1 MGARPLTVSSV
12 QVYRGHGDLVRCL
25 SISPGGQWLVSGGP
39 EMGAVPAWGWGWRGR
54 AGAESLLCP
63 GSDDGSVRLWEVAT
77 ARCMKTVPVGGVVK
91 SVAWNP
97 HPTMCLVAV
106 AV

>member
-1 MGARPLTVSSV
+1 MGEP
-12 QVYRGHGDLVRCL
+12 QHGGLDW
-25 SISPGGQWLVSGGP
+25 GGEAL
-39 EMGAVPAWGWGWRGR
+39 R
-54 AGAESLLCP
+54 ASLLCP

-91 SVAWNP
+91 SVSWNP
-97 HPTMCLVAV
+97 NPTICLVAV

>member
-1 MGARPLTVSSV
+1 M
-12 QVYRGHGDLVRCL
+12 
-25 SISPGGQWLVSGGP
+25 
-39 EMGAVPAWGWGWRGR
+39 
-54 AGAESLLCP
+54 LCP

-77 ARCMKTVPVGGVVK
+77 ARCMRTVPVGGVVR

-97 HPTMCLVAV
+97 HPTICLLAV